1 MSTVSL
7 VIALLEK
14 VSLVL
19 VVLYLLGRT
28 RLFVRML
35 QKDSNL
41 RNRAFLVIVFGALS
55 LYGTYSGVKLP
66 SGTIVNIREM
76 APMAAGLLAGP
87 VVGVIVGLVGGIH
100 RYFQGGLTA
109 LPCAISTVVAGLAA
123 GVIFVVSK
131 KGLVHVWGAAVFAV
145 LMETASMGLILLLAR
160 PYSDAWQAV
169 QVIALPMILANVAGV
184 AILVFMM
191 KSVIKEKYL

>member
-19 VVLYLLGRT
+19 VVLYLLART
-28 RLFVRML
+28 GLFVRIL
-35 QKDSNL
+35 QRDFNL
-41 RNRAFLVIVFGALS
+41 GNRAFLVIVFGALS

-66 SGTIVNIREM
+66 SGTIANIREM

-87 VVGVIVGLVGGIH
+87 VVGTVVGLVGGIH

-109 LPCAISTVVAGLAA
+109 LPCAISTIIAGLGA
-123 GVIFVVSK
+123 GIIFVASK
-131 KGLVHVWGAAVFAV
+131 KGLVAVSVAAVFAV
-145 LMETASMGLILLLAR
+145 LMEAAAMGLILLLAR
-160 PYSDAWQAV
+160 PYAAAWQAV
-169 QVIALPMILANVAGV
+169 QVIALPMILANAAGV

-191 KSVIKEKYL
+191 KNLIKEKYL